1 MANDPVF
8 KKDKVYQRFN
18 LKEMFGVDVG
28 EFPEIKEA
36 IGQAII
42 EKILARTAKGEGIGG
57 KAFEHNKY
65 SDAYEKS
72 LAFKAAGKRKGQ
84 KPDMRLTGDMLDT
97 LDIIELGKNTIS
109 VGWDDDLQAAKA
121 YNHNTGDTIKTPR
134 PFFGLSKSEQ
144 KEIARMFKAEVKEA
158 VSILKKEGRDPYTEK
173 IMGLIEKVKSEI
185 AAEDDE

>member
-18 LKEMFGVDVG
+18 LKEMFGVDMAD
-28 EFPEIKEA
+28 FPEIKEA

-57 KAFEHNKY
+57 KAFAERKY
-65 SDAYEKS
+65 SPDYEKS

-84 KPDMRLTGDMLDT
+84 KPDMKLTGDMLDL
-97 LDIIELGKNTIS
+97 LDIIEQGKNTIT
-109 VGWDDDLQAAKA
+109 VGWDDELQSAKA
-121 YNHNTGDTIKTPR
+121 YNHNTGDTVPER

-158 VSILKKEGRDPYTEK
+158 VQILKKEGRDPYTEK
-173 IMGLIEKVKSEI
+173 IMALIDKVKDELG
-185 AAEDDE
+185 DDE